1 MLNAGVQAGC
11 PMSEIMTTTPTRQWQ
26 AQAMM
31 LDKNWEIA
39 GPFIHTR
46 IEPGKQSH
54 HRGAAN

>member
-31 LDKNWEIA
+31 LDKKLGNRRSVHPHPHRA
-39 GPFIHTR
+39 G
-46 IEPGKQSH
+46 
-54 HRGAAN
+54 

>member
-1 MLNAGVQAGC
+1 
-11 PMSEIMTTTPTRQWQ
+11 MSEIMTTTPTRQWQ